1 MTTAIIK
8 FNAPIVPVPFK
19 RAAGFGRRFNPP
31 DYSNFKLQLGLF
43 AKQAMQGR
51 APLTGAIKLYA
62 EIYRNIKPESLN
74 FGDWDNHAKSISD
87 ALNGICYLDDR
98 QIVDGHIKLF
108 KGEPH
113 IFIELEELTC

>member
-1 MTTAIIK
+1 MLIS
-8 FNAPIVPVPFK
+8 FSAPIAPVPFK

-31 DYSNFKLQLGLF
+31 QYSDFKNQLGLF
-43 AKQAMQGR
+43 ARRAMDGR
-51 APLTGAIKLYA
+51 EPLSGKIKLYA

-74 FGDWDNHAKSISD
+74 FGDWDNHAKAISD

-98 QIVDGHIKLF
+98 QIVDGHIVLK

-113 IFIELEELTC
+113 ISIVLEQTND